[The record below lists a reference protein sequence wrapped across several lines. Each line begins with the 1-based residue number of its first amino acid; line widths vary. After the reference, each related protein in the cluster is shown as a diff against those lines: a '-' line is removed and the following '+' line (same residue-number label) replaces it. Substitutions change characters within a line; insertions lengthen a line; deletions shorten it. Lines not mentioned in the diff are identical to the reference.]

1 MLNITKGKIHRA
13 QKVVIYGPE
22 GIGKS
27 SLAARFP
34 DPVIIDT
41 EGGTAHMDVRRID
54 KPQSWEELLAIVK
67 EVAATPGI
75 CKTLVIDTA
84 DWAEQ
89 LITTYLCNK
98 YKQNSIESFG
108 YGKGCAARAPR
119 FSAQPPSKAGNCFS
133 RAARPAPISLSRSAK
148 AARSPL
154 PYGR

>member
-1 MLNITKGKIHRA
+1 MLNITKGKIARA

-67 EVAATPGI
+67 EVAATPCVAAVATI
-75 CKTLVIDTA
+75 RRELDSSLKTLGVVAMQCGVAWLASLAMYAI
-84 DWAEQ
+84 
-89 LITTYLCNK
+89 
-98 YKQNSIESFG
+98 
-108 YGKGCAARAPR
+108 
-119 FSAQPPSKAGNCFS
+119 AGLF
-133 RAARPAPISLSRSAK
+133 
-148 AARSPL
+148 
-154 PYGR
+154 